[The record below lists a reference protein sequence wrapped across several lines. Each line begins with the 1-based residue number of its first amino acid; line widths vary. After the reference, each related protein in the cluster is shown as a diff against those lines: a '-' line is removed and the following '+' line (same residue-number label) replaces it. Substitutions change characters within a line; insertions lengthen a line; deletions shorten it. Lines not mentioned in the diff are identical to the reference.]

1 MGPVAIDMNKGI
13 PRFMIDKS
21 IMFCSPV
28 TVYTAKRDGTFVA
41 RCYSIPGFVIEG
53 ETFDE
58 TVASATE
65 AYLTFCRKGIWN

>member
-41 RCYSIPGFVIEG
+41 RCYSIPGFVVEG
-53 ETFDE
+53 QTFDE

>member
-1 MGPVAIDMNKGI
+1 MNKGI
-13 PRFMIDKS
+13 PRFMIDSS

-28 TVYTAKRDGTFVA
+28 TIYTAKRDGTYVA
-41 RCYSIPGFVIEG
+41 RCYSIPGFVVKG

-58 TVASATE
+58 TVASATQ

>member
-1 MGPVAIDMNKGI
+1 MSQGI
-13 PRFMIDKS
+13 PRFMIDSS

-41 RCYSIPGFVIEG
+41 RCYSIPGFVVEG
-53 ETFDE
+53 DTFDE

>member
-1 MGPVAIDMNKGI
+1 MGANAGI
-13 PRFMIDKS
+13 PRFMIDSS

-41 RCYSIPGFVIEG
+41 RCYSIPGFVVKG
-53 ETFDE
+53 DTFDE
-58 TVASATE
+58 TVASATQ